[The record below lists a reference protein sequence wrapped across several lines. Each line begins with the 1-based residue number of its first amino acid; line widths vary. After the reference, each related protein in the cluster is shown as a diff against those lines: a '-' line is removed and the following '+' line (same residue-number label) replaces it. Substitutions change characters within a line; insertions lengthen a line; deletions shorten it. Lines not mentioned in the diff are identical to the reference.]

1 MKQEGNVLINKV
13 LKTGSLSLLGT
24 VLVKA
29 VNLISIPVFSRLLTT
44 SEYGQVDVFMTYVNI
59 FMIILGLDFVG
70 AVGKGRLDHEEDA
83 DEYITSS
90 LLFTTIFS
98 VGVVLIINLVFPLI
112 QVALGMDRLTTNIML
127 LYSYALF
134 IISYRSA
141 EYNFY
146 YEYKKNMAMSLS
158 VALGNF
164 ALSVVLIETIFRTSK
179 FWGRIIGAMMPTLL
193 IGIFVYF
200 RLARRGHWTMKKDHV
215 RYALEFG
222 VPLIPHNLSHMVLSS
237 ADKVMINSMI
247 SASAS
252 GIYSLVYTLGMMIQ
266 VMMEA
271 MNNVFGPWL
280 FRQLKKGANET
291 IRYVQKYY
299 LLMYCVVTIG
309 VLAISPE
316 IIKAV
321 GAKDYWEGIPMVM
334 WVVYATFINFA
345 YTLYVNVEFFYK
357 KTILISVG
365 TIMAAIVNVFL
376 NILFLKRFG
385 YQFGAVST
393 LLSYLAL
400 LFFHMII
407 VNSVLKKNV
416 TDNAFVIAIVI
427 LMLGMTFVLHACLDS
442 LLYRILIGFICEGI
456 IALIAYVLYRRYGK
470 PNFNLE

>member
-1 MKQEGNVLINKV
+1 MRRKKNVLSNKI

-44 SEYGQVDVFMTYVNI
+44 SEYGRVDVFMTYVNI

-98 VGVVLIINLVFPLI
+98 VGVVLLINIIFPFI
-112 QVALGMDRLTTNIML
+112 QVAFGMNRLTVNVML
-127 LYSYALF
+127 LYSYAMF
-134 IISYRSA
+134 IITYRSA

-164 ALSVVLIETIFRTSK
+164 ALSIILIETVFKGAK
-179 FWGRIIGAMMPTLL
+179 FWGRIIGAMLPTL
-193 IGIFVYF
+193 IVGIFVYLY
-200 RLARRGHWTMKKDHV
+200 LARRGHWQMKKNHV
-215 RYALEFG
+215 RYSLEFG

-280 FRQLKKGANET
+280 FRQLKKGENAS

-309 VLAISPE
+309 VMTISPE
-316 IIKAV
+316 IIKIV
-321 GAKDYWEGIPMVM
+321 GAKEYWEGIPMVM
-334 WVVYATFINFA
+334 WVVYATFINFT

-357 KTILISVG
+357 KTMLISTG
-365 TIMAAIVNVFL
+365 TIMAAVV
-376 NILFLKRFG
+376 NILLNGLFLRRFG
-385 YQFGAVST
+385 YQFGAIST
-393 LLSYLAL
+393 LISYLAL
-400 LFFHMII
+400 LIFHMII
-407 VNSVLKKNV
+407 VNFVMKKNV
-416 TDNAFVIAIVI
+416 TDNVFVIAIVLLI
-427 LMLGMTFVLHACLDS
+427 LGMTFALHSCLDS
-442 LLYRILIGFICEGI
+442 LIHRVLIGITCEVI
-456 IALIAYVLYRRYGK
+456 ITLIAFILYKKCGK

>member
-179 FWGRIIGAMMPTLL
+179 FWGRLIGARCRLCL
-193 IGIFVYF
+193 SEFLFISDWRDEDIG
-200 RLARRGHWTMKKDHV
+200 L
-215 RYALEFG
+215 
-222 VPLIPHNLSHMVLSS
+222 
-237 ADKVMINSMI
+237 
-247 SASAS
+247 
-252 GIYSLVYTLGMMIQ
+252 
-266 VMMEA
+266 
-271 MNNVFGPWL
+271 
-280 FRQLKKGANET
+280 
-291 IRYVQKYY
+291 
-299 LLMYCVVTIG
+299 
-309 VLAISPE
+309 
-316 IIKAV
+316 
-321 GAKDYWEGIPMVM
+321 
-334 WVVYATFINFA
+334 
-345 YTLYVNVEFFYK
+345 
-357 KTILISVG
+357 
-365 TIMAAIVNVFL
+365 
-376 NILFLKRFG
+376 
-385 YQFGAVST
+385 
-393 LLSYLAL
+393 
-400 LFFHMII
+400 
-407 VNSVLKKNV
+407 
-416 TDNAFVIAIVI
+416 
-427 LMLGMTFVLHACLDS
+427 
-442 LLYRILIGFICEGI
+442 
-456 IALIAYVLYRRYGK
+456 
-470 PNFNLE
+470 

>member
-1 MKQEGNVLINKV
+1 
-13 LKTGSLSLLGT
+13 
-24 VLVKA
+24 
-29 VNLISIPVFSRLLTT
+29 
-44 SEYGQVDVFMTYVNI
+44 
-59 FMIILGLDFVG
+59 
-70 AVGKGRLDHEEDA
+70 
-83 DEYITSS
+83 
-90 LLFTTIFS
+90 
-98 VGVVLIINLVFPLI
+98 
-112 QVALGMDRLTTNIML
+112 
-127 LYSYALF
+127 
-134 IISYRSA
+134 
-141 EYNFY
+141 
-146 YEYKKNMAMSLS
+146 MAMSLS

-316 IIKAV
+316 IIKVV

-357 KTILISVG
+357 KTMLISVG

-442 LLYRILIGFICEGI
+442 LLYRILIGLICEGI

>member
-1 MKQEGNVLINKV
+1 
-13 LKTGSLSLLGT
+13 
-24 VLVKA
+24 
-29 VNLISIPVFSRLLTT
+29 
-44 SEYGQVDVFMTYVNI
+44 MTYVNI

-98 VGVVLIINLVFPLI
+98 VGVVLLINLIFPLI
-112 QVALGMDRLTTNIML
+112 QGALGMDRLTTNIML

-316 IIKAV
+316 IIKVV

-357 KTILISVG
+357 KTMLISVG

-442 LLYRILIGFICEGI
+442 LLYRIVIGLICEGI